1 MSSEDPLPLIARFQ
15 QGDQTAFEG
24 LVRLGQDRVY
34 ALCRRLLGNAHE
46 AEDAAQDTFVK
57 VYRNLGHFTPQA
69 SFSAWLYRIAV
80 NTCHDYR
87 KRPFF
92 AALFVRE
99 ADEACPPPEL
109 SHTLTPERLL
119 EARQGR
125 EAVETCLQRLPPK
138 LREVIV
144 LKEMEG
150 LSYEEMALVLDI
162 SLGTVK
168 SRLSR
173 ARMGLLALMKK

>member
-1 MSSEDPLPLIARFQ
+1 MSLDPIHLITRFQ
-15 QGDQTAFEG
+15 QGDHTAFEG
-24 LVRLGQDRVY
+24 LVRLCQDRVY

-57 VYRNLGHFTPQA
+57 AYRNLGRFTPEA
-69 SFSAWLYRIAV
+69 SFTTWLYRIAV

-92 AALFVRE
+92 AALFVR
-99 ADEACPPPEL
+99 AGDEACPPPEL
-109 SHTLTPERLL
+109 SHTMTPERLL

-125 EAVETCLQRLPPK
+125 EAVEACLQRLSPK

-150 LSYEEMALVLDI
+150 LSYEEMALVLEV